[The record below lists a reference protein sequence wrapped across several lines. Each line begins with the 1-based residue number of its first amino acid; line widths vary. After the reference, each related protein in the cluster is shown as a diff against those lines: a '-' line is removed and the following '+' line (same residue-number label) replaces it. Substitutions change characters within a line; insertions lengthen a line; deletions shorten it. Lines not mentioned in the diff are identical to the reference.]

1 MGVYN
6 LMEIWSIKQELWT
19 NFWKYILKNTIF
31 GKLLIFLLTITRIY
45 NFLMGG
51 DQHKFTMIVFTS
63 LEEWPVRG
71 RMRDRTYSFNWLKIK
86 LRSFMILLS
95 FKLIW
100 VGWIG
105 NKILLLAK
113 CWFIILSFTAYL
125 NVIRIKIEVF
135 WDNLKKNVGLK
146 LYENYYFKLT
156 KYFYCIILF
165 FKLYIILFILK
176 YKNKLL

>member
-1 MGVYN
+1 
-6 LMEIWSIKQELWT
+6 
-19 NFWKYILKNTIF
+19 
-31 GKLLIFLLTITRIY
+31 
-45 NFLMGG
+45 
-51 DQHKFTMIVFTS
+51 
-63 LEEWPVRG
+63 
-71 RMRDRTYSFNWLKIK
+71 
-86 LRSFMILLS
+86 MILLS

-176 YKNKLL
+176 YSF